1 VVKNLS
7 NQPARNVRIEAR
19 MFNAGSDQERMIGA
33 FFGEPLKEKPV
44 ARPFEIP
51 ARSQAKLNRVVSLDN
66 SEVRA
71 ITVQGRR
78 LFIPMVAFNIVYD
91 WGEGESGQTS
101 RCFVVGRE
109 PDSPN
114 ERMGPFRL
122 DLGPRVYRSIGQRQT
137 ALARIA

>member
-1 VVKNLS
+1 
-7 NQPARNVRIEAR
+7 
-19 MFNAGSDQERMIGA
+19 MFNAGNDQERMIGA

-51 ARSQAKLNRVVSLDN
+51 ARSQAKLNRIVTLDK

-71 ITVQGRR
+71 ITIQGRR

-91 WGEGESGQTS
+91 WGERETGQTS

-109 PDSPN
+109 PDSPS

-122 DLGPRVYRSIGQRQT
+122 DLGPRVYRSIGQRPT